1 MARERAVEAF
11 ILKRQDYGE
20 ADQII
25 TLFSKEEGKLRA
37 LVKAANLPTSKL
49 RPMLQPLFQT
59 RVTLSGSANSPGLS
73 KVIGVQAIA
82 VYSGILEDNDKL
94 SAWYIASELLIKA
107 LPDNA
112 PNELLFSE
120 MEQFAQFLHATNL
133 DVIGIKKSITQFQIK
148 AMAALGLGIRLPD
161 ENALSPG
168 ATTLQFSLDR
178 GGFVLADALDG
189 LPVAGAVYK
198 AFQNLA
204 QSNYENGQEIPD
216 AATSELQ
223 NLVNRF
229 VAYQLEREIKS
240 QRNLN

>member
-112 PNELLFSE
+112 PNELLFFE
-120 MEQFAQFLHATNL
+120 MEQFAKFLHATNL

-161 ENALSPG
+161 ENTPSPG
-168 ATTLQFSLDR
+168 VTLQFSLDR

-189 LPVAGAVYK
+189 LPVPGAVYK
-198 AFQNLA
+198 AFQDLA
-204 QSNYENGQEIPD
+204 QSNCEIGQNIPD
-216 AATSELQ
+216 ADAAELQ
-223 NLVNRF
+223 KLVNRF